1 MANKVSGW
9 KEKILTHVG
18 KEILIKSVAQA
29 VHSYTMS
36 CFLLLKKLCEELTGV
51 IRQFWWGQMRN
62 EKKIAWL
69 SWDTM
74 CTPKGQRRSGF
85 LRLKEL

>member
-36 CFLLLKKLCEELTGV
+36 CFLLPKKLCEELASV
-51 IRQFWWGQMRN
+51 IRKF
-62 EKKIAWL
+62 
-69 SWDTM
+69 
-74 CTPKGQRRSGF
+74 
-85 LRLKEL
+85 

>member
-36 CFLLLKKLCEELTGV
+36 CFLLPKKLCEELTGV

-74 CTPKGQRRSGF
+74 CTPKDRGGLGF
-85 LRLKEL
+85 